1 MTAVLA
7 AVGSVFEWLF
17 VGVTGSN
24 PVAPAVTTLVNVI
37 TSNDYLLIGVSLMIV
52 GSVIGFLARIIH
64 ST

>member
-1 MTAVLA
+1 MSAVLT
-7 AVGSVFEWLF
+7 AVGSVFNWLF

-24 PVAPAVTTLVNVI
+24 PVAPAITTLVGVI